1 MKKINENTFQI
12 SENLFIK
19 NYNENNNNLTVF
31 NTLLKED
38 IFFLIYNNNDLYKLN
53 IKDDK
58 LEYEKIEEINQSNI
72 NLKEIS
78 FTKNNFFLLNT
89 QSIIFFS
96 KYNFLNNKFTIN
108 ELNPLSGILEKKK
121 IKKISCNLNESLF
134 LTYGGNVYSQK
145 DNPIL
150 IIDLLNYNIENI
162 YTGGNYHMVYGK
174 KRDEL
179 EGNDYIFSWG
189 ENSSFQ
195 CGLSD
200 NNFIDKPIEI
210 LTNVSINQI
219 SLGEK
224 HSVILTKDGN
234 LFIFGDNTFNQ
245 CFINNNDDKIL
256 LNKEKIVSY
265 NYFNKNNENIIKIQT
280 SFYSTLIIT
289 DNNTLLTLGKIN
301 NKISKLYKIKKEIK
315 IENIKIAF

>member
-31 NTLLKED
+31 NTLLNED

-121 IKKISCNLNESLF
+121 IKKI
-134 LTYGGNVYSQK
+134 
-145 DNPIL
+145 
-150 IIDLLNYNIENI
+150 
-162 YTGGNYHMVYGK
+162 
-174 KRDEL
+174 
-179 EGNDYIFSWG
+179 
-189 ENSSFQ
+189 
-195 CGLSD
+195 
-200 NNFIDKPIEI
+200 
-210 LTNVSINQI
+210 
-219 SLGEK
+219 
-224 HSVILTKDGN
+224 
-234 LFIFGDNTFNQ
+234 
-245 CFINNNDDKIL
+245 
-256 LNKEKIVSY
+256 
-265 NYFNKNNENIIKIQT
+265 
-280 SFYSTLIIT
+280 
-289 DNNTLLTLGKIN
+289 
-301 NKISKLYKIKKEIK
+301 
-315 IENIKIAF
+315 

>member
-121 IKKISCNLNESLF
+121 IKKISCNLNECLF
-134 LTYGGNVYSQK
+134 LKYGGNVK
-145 DNPIL
+145 
-150 IIDLLNYNIENI
+150 
-162 YTGGNYHMVYGK
+162 
-174 KRDEL
+174 
-179 EGNDYIFSWG
+179 
-189 ENSSFQ
+189 
-195 CGLSD
+195 
-200 NNFIDKPIEI
+200 
-210 LTNVSINQI
+210 
-219 SLGEK
+219 
-224 HSVILTKDGN
+224 
-234 LFIFGDNTFNQ
+234 
-245 CFINNNDDKIL
+245 
-256 LNKEKIVSY
+256 
-265 NYFNKNNENIIKIQT
+265 
-280 SFYSTLIIT
+280 
-289 DNNTLLTLGKIN
+289 
-301 NKISKLYKIKKEIK
+301 
-315 IENIKIAF
+315 